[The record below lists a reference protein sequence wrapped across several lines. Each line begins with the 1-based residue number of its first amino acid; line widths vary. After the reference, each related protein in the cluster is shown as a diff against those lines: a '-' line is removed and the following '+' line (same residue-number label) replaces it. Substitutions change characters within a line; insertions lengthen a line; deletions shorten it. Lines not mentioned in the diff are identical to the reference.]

1 MCKLYT
7 CIVCCIPSLHIEKVG
22 GDIISSPPILNLTDP
37 HKSSF
42 QSIVL
47 DDPSFPD
54 LILNSLKLNHKEVTR
69 YTIKAI
75 TNIVLKFEWMRERFR
90 TTQFVGRMFE
100 TVAFVSLPLS
110 DSDTHFHLTRFI
122 TCMLFPSGYTEE
134 TPCFEQYPPI
144 RASVLEPAKEY
155 ITFIFRN
162 SDRLILSEANQKV
175 FDAGVY
181 ITHHHIKNMDLRLD
195 ELDADIVSAF
205 VNWEMRTMV
214 AMEEDSIF
222 CDVFESMFRRI
233 CEWKRDKP
241 ERLKRREVVL
251 REEGWD
257 DTFEL
262 RVVGIE
268 RNTNQKLKTLSKQ
281 FRVKQSFN
289 VDSL

>member
-1 MCKLYT
+1 M
-7 CIVCCIPSLHIEKVG
+7 IVTL
-22 GDIISSPPILNLTDP
+22 LLTDS
-37 HKSSF
+37 HKSS
-42 QSIVL
+42 IETIIL

-54 LILNSLKLNHKEVTR
+54 LILNSLKLNHEEVTS
-69 YTIKAI
+69 YTIHAI
-75 TNIVLKFEWMRERFR
+75 TNIIIEFEWMRE
-90 TTQFVGRMFE
+90 QFMTANLVARMFE
-100 TVAFVSLPLS
+100 TVDFVSLPLTES
-110 DSDTHFHLTRFI
+110 KTHIQLRRFTTRLLEPI
-122 TCMLFPSGYTEE
+122 GYAEE
-134 TPCFEQYPPI
+134 APCFEQYRPI
-144 RASVLEPAKEY
+144 RASVLQPAKE
-155 ITFIFRN
+155 FIKSMFHN
-162 SDRLILSEANQKV
+162 SNRLILNEEDQKV
-175 FDAGVY
+175 IDACLY

-195 ELDADIVSAF
+195 KLDADIVSAF

-289 VDSL
+289 VD